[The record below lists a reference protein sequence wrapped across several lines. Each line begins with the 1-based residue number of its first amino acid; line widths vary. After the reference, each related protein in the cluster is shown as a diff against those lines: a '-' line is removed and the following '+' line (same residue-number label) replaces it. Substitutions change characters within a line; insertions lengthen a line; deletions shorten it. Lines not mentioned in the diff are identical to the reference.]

1 MRLKVKEC
9 LKRESE
15 ADEKGSQRGWLIF
28 LTAPPLTCGLA
39 LLVQPHFKAKGA
51 RKHKQPRSCSWSG
64 EASRLLTETSVTVN
78 NGSSD
83 AQDFGVAT
91 DACCSS
97 ERPFTSLRLHLR
109 SVNIYPTGKHASFP
123 SLLFCTRE
131 DDSSLG
137 LETCCW
143 MLGIRSSTR
152 SHSSIN

>member
-97 ERPFTSLRLHLR
+97 ERPSLPYVYISALSIFT
-109 SVNIYPTGKHASFP
+109 PQG
-123 SLLFCTRE
+123 
-131 DDSSLG
+131 
-137 LETCCW
+137 
-143 MLGIRSSTR
+143 STR
-152 SHSSIN
+152 VFHPFCSAPERTTPGWAWKPAAGCWESGAPRDLTPQ